1 MIIEKINELGF
12 SKRNPEGVVFL
23 DCFSA
28 FYNATPSGF
37 LLKNGGACSIAIII
51 SPLRGLY

>member
-1 MIIEKINELGF
+1 MIIAKINELGF
-12 SKRNPEGVVFL
+12 SKRNPGGVVFL

-37 LLKNGGACSIAIII
+37 LLENGGA
-51 SPLRGLY
+51 